1 MVVLFAD
8 QRCRLWQVLT
18 PLVIVIITP
27 EIIKILPFLSSSLV
41 LARLYPKT
49 NLEKTELSRPKSYY
63 KTERKE
69 KNDEVPLYFLAG
81 IDHHGH

>member
-1 MVVLFAD
+1 VVVLFAD

-49 NLEKTELSRPKSYY
+49 NPYTFSQELITMDIEAK
-63 KTERKE
+63 
-69 KNDEVPLYFLAG
+69 V
-81 IDHHGH
+81 

>member
-49 NLEKTELSRPKSYY
+49 NPYTFSQELITMDIEAK
-63 KTERKE
+63 
-69 KNDEVPLYFLAG
+69 VCAG
-81 IDHHGH
+81 C